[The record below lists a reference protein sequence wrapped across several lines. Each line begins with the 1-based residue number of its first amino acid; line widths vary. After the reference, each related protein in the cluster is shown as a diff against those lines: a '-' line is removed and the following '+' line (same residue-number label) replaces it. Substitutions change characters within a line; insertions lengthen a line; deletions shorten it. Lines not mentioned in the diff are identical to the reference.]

1 MGRKDTRKLI
11 GDRLRSLK
19 DAVNWKVILV
29 LGMAVSLLLC
39 LSHVYRFMKGM
50 GM

>member
-1 MGRKDTRKLI
+1 MKKSDTRKII

-19 DAVNWKVILV
+19 DAVNWKVILI
-29 LGMAVSLLLC
+29 LGMAVSLVLC

-50 GM
+50 GL